1 MFRAGLFPRP
11 GLDTHGRF
19 AMPDRPKLAVLFL
32 ALALAPAAR
41 AVPADTLEVATFAG
55 GCFWCMEVAFDAVSG
70 VVSTTSGFT
79 GGTVERP
86 TYEQVSSGRTGHIE
100 SVQVIFDPAV
110 VSYEELLRTFWHNV
124 DPTDSGG
131 QFCDRGSQYISA
143 IFVRNERQRRLAERS
158 KRELEST
165 RSLSIVTPI
174 RPATTLWPAEEY
186 HQNYYQKNSVRYRFY
201 KFNCGRKARLE
212 EIWSEPAGG

>member
-1 MFRAGLFPRP
+1 
-11 GLDTHGRF
+11 
-19 AMPDRPKLAVLFL
+19 MPDRPKLVVLFL
-32 ALALAPAAR
+32 ALALAPAVR
-41 AVPADTLEVATFAG
+41 AAPADTLEVATFAG
-55 GCFWCMEVAFDAVSG
+55 GCFWCMEEAFDAVPG

-79 GGTVERP
+79 AGTVERP
-86 TYEQVSSGRTGHIE
+86 TYEQVTSGRTGHIE

-131 QFCDRGSQYISA
+131 QFCDRGSQYVSA

-158 KRELEST
+158 KGDLEST

-174 RPATTLWPAEEY
+174 LPATTFWPAEED

-212 EIWSEPAGG
+212 EIWSERAGG